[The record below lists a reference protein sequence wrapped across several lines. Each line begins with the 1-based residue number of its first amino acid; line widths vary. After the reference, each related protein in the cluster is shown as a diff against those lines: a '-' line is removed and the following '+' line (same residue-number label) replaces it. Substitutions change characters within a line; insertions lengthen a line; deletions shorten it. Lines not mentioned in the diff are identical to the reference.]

1 MADLYWLEQIQPEQ
15 RSLVGNK
22 AFHLSQLL
30 QKGYPVIPGFVIS
43 ARLTQKFLETVDWS
57 NPLFADLPDSSLRLD
72 VEDFRQLQ
80 AIARQIR
87 HIIRSTPLP
96 EGWLGTVETA
106 LAELGAST
114 VILRP
119 SLGFQPDIRT
129 ENFARTNP
137 VLNGRSSALF
147 STQVRRAEASEVIQS
162 IQQIW
167 AELFGARSLFYWQRS
182 GVPLQQLRLAVL
194 IQPLQAA
201 ITAGTLC
208 TDSATI
214 EIRSTLGLGIT
225 LSRGEVVPDIH
236 QYAAR
241 TGRLWAQKLGRKT
254 INCRVKP
261 IYASIA
267 GIPTEGTDLVMPD
280 ATHLPLDLAIVGEA
294 EQAHYCLN
302 SSQLEELINLN
313 QALISELGF
322 NQELEWVICHEPAG
336 QTKLWLTQATP
347 VHPTPIQ
354 RLEATVT
361 QQPSSAFPVPQSTDL
376 PPGELLVTGWGAAAG
391 KAIAPASI
399 ITDPDTPPDNI
410 PAGTVLVAPFLP
422 PHWLP
427 LIQQAAAIVTEQGG
441 RTSHSAIL
449 AREMNIPAV
458 MGATG
463 ATRQIQTGDRIL
475 VDGFQGKVYRV
486 AREQTPFR
494 REARTGTIG
503 GDDHPRLS
511 TQLMVNLS
519 QITSLRQIA
528 ELPVDGVGL
537 LRSELL
543 LVTLL
548 ERHHP
553 QHWLEQGRSR
563 ELVQRLAEALETFAA
578 ALAPR
583 PVFYRSLDM
592 RSHEFRGLAGG
603 EHTDLEPNP
612 ILGVRGT
619 YGYISNPALFD
630 LELRAIRQVQVAGY
644 ENIQLLL
651 PFVRSVEEFCYCR
664 QRIEQS
670 GLFRSSH
677 FQVWIMAEVPSV
689 LFLLPEYVREGVQGI
704 SIGTNDLT
712 QLLLA
717 VDRDYR
723 PTLPLFDERHPAVT
737 AAIAHLIQQS
747 RSLGIPCSICGQT
760 PAHHPELIE
769 DLVRWGITSIS
780 VEPEAVETA
789 YWAIARAEQ
798 KLFLEERRQQTEE
811 EKQGGI

>member
-1 MADLYWLEQIQPEQ
+1 VADLYRLEQIQPEH

-22 AFHLSQLL
+22 AFYLSQLL

-43 ARLTQKFLETVDWS
+43 ARLTQKFLQTVDWS

-72 VEDFRQLQ
+72 VEDSRQLQ

-87 HIIRSTPLP
+87 HIIRATPLP
-96 EGWLGTVETA
+96 QEWLDTVKAAVE
-106 LAELGAST
+106 ELGAAT
-114 VILRP
+114 VVLRP

-129 ENFARTNP
+129 ETFARTNP
-137 VLNGRSSALF
+137 VLNGKSSAIF
-147 STQVRRAEASEVIQS
+147 NTHVRVAEASEIIQS

-182 GVPLQQLRLAVL
+182 GVPLQRLRLAVL
-194 IQPLQAA
+194 IQSLQPAVA
-201 ITAGTLC
+201 AGTLC

-236 QYAAR
+236 QYDAR
-241 TGRLWAQKLGRKT
+241 TGKLWAQQLGRKT
-254 INCRVKP
+254 LSCQVRSS
-261 IYASIA
+261 YASA
-267 GIPTEGTDLVMPD
+267 TGIQTGGTDLVLPD
-280 ATHLPLDLAIVGEA
+280 AMHLPLDLAIVDEA
-294 EQAHYCLN
+294 EQAHYSLN
-302 SSQLEELINLN
+302 SGQLEELINLS
-313 QALISELGF
+313 QSLINDLGF
-322 NQELEWVICHEPAG
+322 NQELEWVICHEPTG

-361 QQPSSAFPVPQSTDL
+361 QQNSSDSPAPQSTNL
-376 PPGELLVTGWGAAAG
+376 PPGELLVTGLGAAAG
-391 KAIAPASI
+391 RAIAPVSI
-399 ITDPDTPPDNI
+399 ITDPDTPPDSI
-410 PAGTVLVAPFLP
+410 PVGTVLVAPFLP

-463 ATRQIQTGDRIL
+463 ATGQIQAGDRVL
-475 VDGFQGKVYRV
+475 VDGFLGKVYRV
-486 AREQTPFR
+486 TREQTLFR
-494 REARTGTIG
+494 REARIGAIVPPDRPPLGT
-503 GDDHPRLS
+503 R
-511 TQLMVNLS
+511 LMVNLS
-519 QITSLRQIA
+519 QITSLPQIT

-543 LVTLL
+543 LVPLL
-548 ERHHP
+548 ERQHP

-563 ELVQRLAEALETFAA
+563 ELVQRLAGALQTFAA

-592 RSHEFRGLAGG
+592 RSHEFRGLVGG
-603 EHTDLEPNP
+603 ERTGLEPNP

-619 YGYISNPALFD
+619 YSYVRNPALFD
-630 LELRAIRQVQVAGY
+630 LELAALRRVQEAGY
-644 ENIQLLL
+644 ENIRLLL
-651 PFVRSVEEFCYCR
+651 PFVRTVEEFCYCR
-664 QRIEQS
+664 QRLDQS
-670 GLFRSSH
+670 GLFRSSY

-689 LFLLPEYVREGVQGI
+689 LFLLPEYVSQGVQGI

-717 VDRDYR
+717 VDRDYE

-737 AAIAHLIQQS
+737 AAISHLIQQS
-747 RSLGIPCSICGQT
+747 QSLGIPCSICGQT
-760 PAHHPELIE
+760 PVHHPELIE

-780 VEPEAVETA
+780 VEPEAVEIT
-789 YWAIARAEQ
+789 YRAIARAERN
-798 KLFLEERRQQTEE
+798 LFLEKGRQQTGEE
-811 EKQGGI
+811 GGGGI